1 MNWVS
6 FTIVTWLFLGLELG
20 LRDALRLG
28 DSSIGPSFV
37 IPLLVYV
44 TLSTPPRTATWAAAF
59 LGVLLDL
66 SWLLV
71 RGSGPAG
78 YVIGPYALGM
88 IVSAQLVHAARGL
101 VIRNHP
107 IAIAVLAGLAA
118 MVTHIVVVALLTLRG
133 AGIDDLDFSP
143 TGQLQARLFSSIY
156 TGAVALV
163 LSFIFRQIEPVMGF
177 HLDRY
182 GRHVR

>member
-1 MNWVS
+1 
-6 FTIVTWLFLGLELG
+6 
-20 LRDALRLG
+20 
-28 DSSIGPSFV
+28 
-37 IPLLVYV
+37 
-44 TLSTPPRTATWAAAF
+44 
-59 LGVLLDL
+59 
-66 SWLLV
+66 
-71 RGSGPAG
+71 
-78 YVIGPYALGM
+78 
-88 IVSAQLVHAARGL
+88 
-101 VIRNHP
+101 
-107 IAIAVLAGLAA
+107 
-118 MVTHIVVVALLTLRG
+118 G